1 MTVAK
6 ILIVD
11 DERSMRQLLQCILC
25 REKYD
30 ITLAA
35 SAKEAIEIVQ
45 SQSFDLI
52 VQDMVLPDI
61 HGIELLQ
68 RLKQLCPQVVIV
80 IITAVAGWQTAVEAM
95 RIGAFDYIRK
105 PFDNNNIQGV
115 VARALK
121 YKKLRETMPNHVGEG
136 VQNIIGNSQQVQQVQ
151 EIIRRVAPTDSTV
164 IIYGE
169 SGTGKELVA
178 RAIHLNSFRRENV
191 FIPVN
196 CGAISESLMESELF
210 GHSKG
215 AFTSAS
221 QDKKGLFEIAD
232 NGTMF
237 FDEIGEMSLQTQ
249 VKLLRVLEDKQ
260 FIPLGATKS
269 RQVDVRFITATNR
282 DLEEQLRKGEFRED
296 LYYRLNVIAIKLSPL
311 RERKDDIPLLAG
323 HFLALYASRLHKQV
337 TQFSDE
343 VMEFLLSYDWPG
355 NVRELSNTIQ
365 RAVVMSES
373 SIISKKDLQG
383 YLQLNEQKQKYFS
396 YPELPPQGFF
406 LEKELENF
414 EKHFIEAALKRTNG
428 NLTNAAALLNLS
440 FRSLRYKVKKYKI
453 NPGANEFKKGAD
465 HE

>member
-1 MTVAK
+1 MAK

-11 DERSMRQLLQCILC
+11 DELSMRQLLKCIL
-25 REKYD
+25 RRDKYD

-35 SAKEAIEIVQ
+35 TANEAIEIAKKQ
-45 SQSFDLI
+45 PFDLI
-52 VQDMVLPDI
+52 VQDMILPDI
-61 HGIELLQ
+61 HGIDLLQ
-68 RLKQLCPQVVIV
+68 QLKQIRPQAMIV
-80 IITAVAGWQTAVEAM
+80 IITAMAGWKTAVEAM

-105 PFDNNNIQGV
+105 PFDNNNIQSA

-121 YKKLRETMPNHVGEG
+121 QKKLREIMPNNGGEF
-136 VQNIIGNSQQVQQVQ
+136 VQNIIGNSEQVQQIQ
-151 EIIRRVAPTDSTV
+151 YLIRRAAPTDSTV

-210 GHSKG
+210 GHIRG
-215 AFTSAS
+215 AFTSAV

-232 NGTMF
+232 NGSMF

-260 FIPLGATKS
+260 FIPLGAIKA

-282 DLEEQLRKGEFRED
+282 DLEEQVRKGEFRED
-296 LYYRLNVIAIKLSPL
+296 LYYRLNVISVKLSPL

-323 HFLALYASRLHKQV
+323 HFLAIYSSRLHKQV

-343 VMEFLLSYDWPG
+343 VMEFLLNYDWPG
-355 NVRELSNTIQ
+355 NVRELSNVIQ
-365 RAVVMSES
+365 RAVVMCES
-373 SIISKKDLQG
+373 STISKEDLYG
-383 YLQLNEQKQKYFS
+383 YMQIKEKKRKYFS
-396 YPELPPQGFF
+396 YPELPAHGFL

-414 EKHFIEAALKRTNG
+414 EKHFIEAALKRTSG
-428 NLTNAAALLNLS
+428 NLTNAAGLLQLS

-453 NPGANEFKKGAD
+453 KPGSDLDERS
-465 HE
+465 